1 MLVDQQVAKDRRD
14 RTVVA
19 AQLVHLAQ
27 AALLERLE
35 LPVPQVLGECAGP
48 VARTVRVASPENW
61 VSVAQLGLLAV
72 SVQLDPSVAR
82 VGLAPRVLPALL
94 VL

>member
-1 MLVDQQVAKDRRD
+1 MLGLIGFSSMLT
-14 RTVVA
+14 TVY
-19 AQLVHLAQ
+19 
-27 AALLERLE
+27 
-35 LPVPQVLGECAGP
+35 
-48 VARTVRVASPENW
+48 
-61 VSVAQLGLLAV
+61 SVAQLGLLAV